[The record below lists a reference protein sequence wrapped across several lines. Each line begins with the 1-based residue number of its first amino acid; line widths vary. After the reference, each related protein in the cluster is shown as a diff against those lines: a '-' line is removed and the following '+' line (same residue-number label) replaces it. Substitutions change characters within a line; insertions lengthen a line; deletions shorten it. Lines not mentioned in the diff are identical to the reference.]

1 MKRIKDHF
9 DFFDQEEAASHIKER
24 NGETKIGEK
33 LSYLSGFDQLAQVS
47 ARYILIGVPEDIGVQ
62 ANHGKP
68 GAADL
73 WEEFLSA
80 FLNLQ
85 ENRYLSGKN
94 VLIAGKLSTERLTEQ
109 ARESIQAFED
119 QLGRLSVFVE
129 TLDDWLSRIIQKVKA
144 AGKIPIVIG
153 GGHNNAFGMIKG
165 VSLAQSRPVN
175 VFNLDAHSDLRWLDH
190 RHSGNGFSYAI
201 DQGFLESYTIFGLDK
216 AYTPEY
222 IHEHIDRTDAVR
234 CVFADELYPLSNLD
248 IINRANAEMNR
259 LEAFGLEIDMD
270 CVQGQPA
277 SALNPLGFSPQ
288 QLYAILDKAPKDQLE
303 YVHCCEAMSRED
315 FPSGKLVAN
324 LIFSILRTNRT

>member
-1 MKRIKDHF
+1 MDHF
-9 DFFDQEEAASHIKER
+9 DFFDQEEAAAHIKAR
-24 NGETKIGEK
+24 SGETKLGER
-33 LSYLSGFDQLAQVS
+33 LSYISDFHQLDQVS
-47 ARYILIGVPEDIGVQ
+47 ARYVLIGVPEDIGVQ

-68 GAADL
+68 GAAEL

-85 ENRYLSGKN
+85 ENRYLSGEN
-94 VLIAGKLSTERLTEQ
+94 VLIAGKLSTERLIEQ
-109 ARESIQAFED
+109 ARESIQTFED

-129 TLDDWLSRIIQKVKA
+129 TLDDWLSRIIQKVKE

-153 GGHNNAFGMIKG
+153 GGHNNAFGMMKG

-175 VFNLDAHSDLRWLDH
+175 VFNLDAHTDLRWLDH

-222 IHEHIDRTDAVR
+222 IYEHIDGTDALS
-234 CVFADELYPLSNLD
+234 CIFTDELYSLSNQD
-248 IINRANAEMNR
+248 IINKASAEMSK
-259 LEAFGLEIDMD
+259 LGAFGLEIDMD

-277 SALNPLGFSPQ
+277 SALNPLGLLPQ
-288 QLYAILDKAPKDQLE
+288 QLYAILGKVPTDQVE
-303 YVHCCEAMSRED
+303 YVHCCEAMGRQD

-324 LIFSILRTNRT
+324 LIFSILQNEST